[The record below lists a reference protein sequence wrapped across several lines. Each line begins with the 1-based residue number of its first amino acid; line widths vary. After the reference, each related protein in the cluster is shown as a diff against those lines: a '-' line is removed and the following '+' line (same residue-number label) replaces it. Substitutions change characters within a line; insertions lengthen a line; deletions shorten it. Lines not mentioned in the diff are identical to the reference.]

1 MMKADEFA
9 GIAESFLNVPTCYL
23 LGFWGQYLSLSE
35 YNRVNNLDGIKGKN
49 DKFNNKRF
57 CGTNVFA
64 FDCINYIKGLLA
76 GTTTKKR
83 VDYNAIKNCPIGD
96 CRNDEFLAMM
106 QKSGVKPK
114 DATRGMGLATS
125 GHAAIALG
133 GGKWIDANFTGSQNG
148 VAIHTTGIDQFT
160 AAGYIDGID
169 YTEASDIQIG
179 DIMEMEVYEI
189 RDGFAYGK
197 VPISVPVPKQ
207 IEPGSKVTINKGA
220 KAGGTNPDYRGK
232 YINEAYTGG
241 KFVDTVDRI
250 ETHYG
255 NKEALLKAL
264 ITWVAL
270 ESLTLVE

>member
-1 MMKADEFA
+1 
-9 GIAESFLNVPTCYL
+9 
-23 LGFWGQYLSLSE
+23 
-35 YNRVNNLDGIKGKN
+35 
-49 DKFNNKRF
+49 
-57 CGTNVFA
+57 VFA

-125 GHAAIALG
+125 GHAGIALG

-148 VAIHTTGIDQFT
+148 VAIHTTGIEQFT
-160 AAGYIDGID
+160 CAGYIDGID
-169 YTEASDIQIG
+169 YTQESDIQIG

-207 IEPGSKVTINKGA
+207 IEVGSKVTINKGA
-220 KAGGTNPDYRGK
+220 KAGGTNDKYRGL
-232 YINEAYTGG
+232 YINDAYTGG

>member
-9 GIAESFLNVPTCYL
+9 RIAESFLNVPTCYL
-23 LGFWGQYLSLSE
+23 LGFWGQYLSLYE

-49 DKFNNKRF
+49 DKYNNKRF

-64 FDCINYIKGLLA
+64 FDCINYIKGLLG

-83 VDYNAIKNCPIGD
+83 VPYENIKNCPIGD
-96 CRNDEFLAMM
+96 CTNQEFLDMM
-106 QKSGVKPK
+106 KKSGVKPK

-169 YTEASDIQIG
+169 YTETSDIQIG

-189 RDGFAYGK
+189 RNGFAYGK
-197 VPISVPVPKQ
+197 
-207 IEPGSKVTINKGA
+207 
-220 KAGGTNPDYRGK
+220 D
-232 YINEAYTGG
+232 
-241 KFVDTVDRI
+241 
-250 ETHYG
+250 
-255 NKEALLKAL
+255 
-264 ITWVAL
+264 
-270 ESLTLVE
+270 